1 MQSVPNA
8 DAPHIEDSAKATA
21 SDRAAARRRWITRAA
36 VFGGSVLA
44 VLAVASPAMAW
55 PAMGC

>member
-1 MQSVPNA
+1 MQYVPNA
-8 DAPHIEDSAKATA
+8 DAPVTNDSESDTG
-21 SDRAAARRRWITRAA
+21 SDRSATRRRWMTRAA
-36 VFGGSVLA
+36 VFGGGVLA

>member
-1 MQSVPNA
+1 MQYVPNA
-8 DAPHIEDSAKATA
+8 DAPRTEDRERASS
-21 SDRAAARRRWITRAA
+21 SDRAATRRLWMTRAA
-36 VFGGSVLA
+36 VFGGGVLA

>member
-1 MQSVPNA
+1 MQSLPNA
-8 DAPHIEDSAKATA
+8 DAPPTDDSAKATA